1 MVSGKFVCAIVGNV
15 KPTSTAITI
24 PIISPFHGQS
34 SSFGHSGGCK
44 PARRLLRLTGAPK
57 RCGPEVALGLLN
69 TQCGDG
75 VSSRNLSVIG
85 VDFETAG
92 ARSSLT
98 RLQTASFMG
107 LYDQRQERDGKTLAG
122 EDRTEAQERAARWKS
137 AGYFPER
144 PPVSDMSAAAFAKGL
159 DATETNRRQR
169 VQKPIINP
177 LKAVPE

>member
-1 MVSGKFVCAIVGNV
+1 MDN
-15 KPTSTAITI
+15 
-24 PIISPFHGQS
+24 S

-98 RLQTASFMG
+98 SRKLRASWAFTTNDRSATVKPSRVKTG
-107 LYDQRQERDGKTLAG
+107 L
-122 EDRTEAQERAARWKS
+122 EAQERAARWKS

-169 VQKPIINP
+169 MQKPIINP